1 LPVSCGTPQNPR
13 TEYITIDVIDMH
25 YPYNAI
31 FERGLLNTF
40 EVALDSGY
48 LYFKIPL
55 TLGVILV
62 FICQKD
68 ARNIE

>member
-1 LPVSCGTPQNPR
+1 
-13 TEYITIDVIDMH
+13 MH
-25 YPYNAI
+25 YPYNAN